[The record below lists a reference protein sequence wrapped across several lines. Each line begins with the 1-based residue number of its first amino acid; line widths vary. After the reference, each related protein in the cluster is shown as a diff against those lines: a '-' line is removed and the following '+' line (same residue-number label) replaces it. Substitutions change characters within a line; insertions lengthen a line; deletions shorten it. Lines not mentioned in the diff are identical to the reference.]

1 MSNTIN
7 NSLNLQEILNLI
19 CIKTGSNPKPAGK
32 TNLIRCSA
40 HPDKA
45 PSLAVSQGDDGKIL
59 FYCHADC
66 SPEAI
71 CASIGISM
79 SDLFP
84 NKPPLFKPPIQIKR
98 TEYPYHDEQGKQLF
112 SKIRLEPGPNGQ
124 TKTFFFEH
132 VENGKMVRS
141 LQDCRKVLYRLPEV
155 LNGIADQKTIFLVE
169 GEKDA
174 DNLVKHGLIATA
186 THSSTYWNQEYTE
199 ILANANVVILFDYDK
214 TGIKRRDILCKELFD
229 KVKRL
234 RVFDLPGLELKDSH
248 GEDISDW
255 LNKKDNTIAQ
265 FLEMIEATHDYI
277 PKISENQIHDEIQAG
292 KIKAISFDEFLQL
305 DLPKPEMLLTP
316 FLWSQGLVL
325 LYAKRGVGKTHIAL
339 GIAYA
344 VASGGNFL
352 KWSAPE
358 PKKVLYID
366 GEMPAF
372 SMQGRLRK
380 ISLDDQ
386 EIPTPDYLQF
396 ITPDLQEKA
405 MPNLSTEEGRN
416 TIEEFIKDCDLVIID
431 NLSSL
436 FRSGSENEAESWLPI
451 QEWAL
456 ELRRRG
462 KCVLFVHHAGKSG
475 QQRGTSK
482 KEDLLDVIISLKQP
496 DDYQPE
502 EGANFEIHFE
512 KTRHFAGKDAI
523 TFQVQLKEHDDG
535 TWNWEILNAG
545 NNPEVLEI
553 AQMMEQKAT
562 INQMMAQTGLSKSQI
577 ETRMKK
583 AKQSG
588 LVKRN
593 F

>member
-1 MSNTIN
+1 MSNATN

-19 CIKTGSNPKPAGK
+19 CMKTGSNPRPAAK
-32 TNLIRCSA
+32 QNLIRCSA
-40 HPDKA
+40 HNDKA
-45 PSLAVSQGDDGKIL
+45 PSLSVSVGDDGRIL
-59 FYCHADC
+59 FYCHAGC
-66 SPEAI
+66 TAEAI
-71 CASIGISM
+71 CTSIGITQA
-79 SDLFP
+79 DLFP
-84 NKPPLFKPPIQIKR
+84 SKQTLFKPAVQIKR
-98 TEYPYHDEQGKQLF
+98 TEYHYLDEQGKLLY
-112 SKIRLEPGPNGQ
+112 SKIRVEPGPNGQ
-124 TKTFFFEH
+124 TKTFFFERRD
-132 VENGKMVRS
+132 ENGKIVQC
-141 LQDCRKVLYRLPEV
+141 LQHCRKILYRLPEV

-174 DNLVKHGLIATA
+174 DNLAKQGLIATT
-186 THSSTYWNQEYTE
+186 THSSTYWDQEYTE
-199 ILANANVVILFDYDK
+199 ILAHADVVILFDYDK
-214 TGIKRRDILCKELFD
+214 TGIKRRDMLCKKLFR

-234 RVFDLPGLELKDSH
+234 RVLDLPGLELKDSH

-255 LNKKDNTIAQ
+255 LSKEGNTVAQ
-265 FLEMIEATHDYI
+265 FQEMIEATHDYV
-277 PKISENQIHDEIQAG
+277 PTISENQIEDESQTN
-292 KIKAISFDEFLQL
+292 KVKAISFNDFLDL
-305 DLPKPEMLLTP
+305 ELPKPAMILSP

-344 VASGGNFL
+344 VASGGSFL
-352 KWSAPE
+352 KWSACE

-372 SMQGRLRK
+372 SMQERLRK
-380 ISLDDQ
+380 ITTEDQ
-386 EIPTPDYLQF
+386 KKTAPGYLNF

-405 MPNLSTEEGRN
+405 MPNLSTEEGRAA
-416 TIEEFIKDCDLVIID
+416 IEEFIQESDVIIID

-436 FRSGSENEAESWLPI
+436 FRSGSENEAESWLPT

-482 KEDLLDVIISLKQP
+482 KEDLLDVVISLKQP

-502 EGANFEIHFE
+502 QGASFEIHFE
-512 KTRHFAGKDAI
+512 KTRHFAGEDAI

-535 TWNWEILNAG
+535 TWKWEMLNARTD
-545 NNPEVLEI
+545 PEVLEI

-562 INQMMAQTGLSKSQI
+562 INQMMVQTGLSKSQI

-583 AKQSG
+583 AKQAG
-588 LVKRN
+588 LVKR
-593 F
+593 